1 MNNIIIEIV
10 KCKIMKLI
18 NRETIFLCSFFIVL
32 YLISSCEQVKP
43 LKNTTDCDNM
53 NLKSNVCLV
62 IQENFDVQD
71 GKETNSNTIILKFNH
86 LKNLLKKIKGKE
98 ITSYSYDDVTIQR
111 IAMQLLSMLRTEHG

>member
-53 NLKSNVCLV
+53 NLKSNPLA
-62 IQENFDVQD
+62 E
-71 GKETNSNTIILKFNH
+71 LK
-86 LKNLLKKIKGKE
+86 
-98 ITSYSYDDVTIQR
+98 
-111 IAMQLLSMLRTEHG
+111 